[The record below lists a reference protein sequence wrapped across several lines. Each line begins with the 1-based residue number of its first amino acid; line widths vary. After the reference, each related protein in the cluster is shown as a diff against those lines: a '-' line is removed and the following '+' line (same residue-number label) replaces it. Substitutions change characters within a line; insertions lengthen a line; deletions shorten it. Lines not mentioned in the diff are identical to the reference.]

1 MSKQNQMK
9 HLITLLFATCCFTV
23 SAQGDIDYPYNPD
36 FENDGFVGI
45 EDVLELL
52 SVYGAP
58 FTPEQL
64 LLDGVSLTEI
74 IESLQSQ
81 IDSLASYMTEG
92 FDAIAL
98 NDSLLTEYL
107 VGVAAASEEGD
118 STLGAW
124 VLELSMSV
132 AEQSSRLDS
141 LESLIASGESSG
153 GQQSQQNSIPS
164 YMYDLGDGGQGDFFL
179 EPGQLDVPLP
189 SGNYNSIYIP
199 EGASAKIE
207 PHETTVIRVVGS
219 FVIEG
224 FLDGS
229 GQNTAGGHG
238 PYNNGVHL
246 MSSGGG
252 KGGGFNGGYSW
263 YDNCNFD
270 SETGGLEG
278 FVSESFFNVDGLG
291 AQTSGSL
298 DTFEGALQVFPFLHG
313 GDGGPSFY
321 YSSDGVSCDLP
332 GGQGG
337 GGLYVFASEIDIS
350 GYLWLNGGD
359 GQGCSQSQQGNNATG
374 GGGGGKAVLSGP
386 EVVVSGEFRS
396 DGGEGGGCSNTPP
409 YAMTP
414 AGDGQNGSLIILEW

>member
-1 MSKQNQMK
+1 MK
-9 HLITLLFATCCFTV
+9 HLITLLFATCCFTA
-23 SAQGDIDYPYNPD
+23 SAQADIDYPYNPD

-52 SVYGAP
+52 SVYGTP

-64 LLDGVSLTEI
+64 LLEGGSLTEI
-74 IESLQSQ
+74 IESMQSQ
-81 IDSLASYMTEG
+81 IDSLASYTNEG
-92 FDAIAL
+92 FGAIAL

-107 VGVAAASEEGD
+107 VSVAAASEEGD

-124 VLELSMSV
+124 VLELSMAV

-153 GQQSQQNSIPS
+153 GPQSGQNPIPS
-164 YMYDLGDGGQGDFFL
+164 YMYDLGDGGQGDFIL

-189 SGNYNSIYIP
+189 SGNYNSVYIP

-207 PHETTVIRVVGS
+207 PHQTTVLRVVGS

-229 GQNTAGGHG
+229 GQNAAGGQG
-238 PYNNGVHL
+238 PYGNGVHL

-252 KGGGFNGGYSW
+252 KGGGYSGGYSALN
-263 YDNCNFD
+263 NCNYD
-270 SETGGLEG
+270 SESGGLEG
-278 FVSESFFNVDGLG
+278 FVSESFFNIDGLG
-291 AQTSGSL
+291 AQTSGTLS
-298 DTFEGALQVFPFLHG
+298 TFEGALQVFPFLHG

-321 YSSDGVSCDLP
+321 WSGGNIYCGRP

-337 GGLYVFASEIDIS
+337 GGLYVFASEIDVS

-359 GQGCSQSQQGNNATG
+359 GQGCYQAQQGYNATG
-374 GGGGGKAVLSGP
+374 GGGGGNAVLAAS
-386 EVVVSGEFRS
+386 EVSFDGEFRA
-396 DGGEGGGCSNTPP
+396 DGGDGGDCSNIPP

-414 AGDGQNGSLIILEW
+414 AGDGQNGSLTIFEW